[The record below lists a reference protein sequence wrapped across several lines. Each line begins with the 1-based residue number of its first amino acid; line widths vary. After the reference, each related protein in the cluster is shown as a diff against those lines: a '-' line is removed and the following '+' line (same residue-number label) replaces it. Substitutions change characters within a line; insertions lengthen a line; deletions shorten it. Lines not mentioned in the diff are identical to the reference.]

1 MASKSKPLLHHAS
14 QSWGW
19 ICKATAPVRVQ
30 NWTAPHGTEARPGP
44 SCHCFKWNSL
54 KLSRKMTMSFPPILC
69 FHRGKGRHN
78 FAATISR
85 DDACHLMPAGAKR
98 KLGTQCKRLRS
109 LRAQLCPAYRECQGA
124 HVIARHV
131 KFACTSMLYLYCLK
145 NRGMQT
151 NPTYKRLL
159 QRPAWK
165 GRDGKVWVGLHNG
178 DLEPLRYDDVTCMPG
193 QASQRLY
200 CEFCIQCFSHVI
212 PVVPHTAVAEV
223 SKIGNL

>member
-1 MASKSKPLLHHAS
+1 MASKIETFVTPCQPKLRLDLQGNRTSAGSELNCATWNWSSARAVLPLF
-14 QSWGW
+14 QMKFPQ
-19 ICKATAPVRVQ
+19 IVQ
-30 NWTAPHGTEARPGP
+30 END
-44 SCHCFKWNSL
+44 NV
-54 KLSRKMTMSFPPILC
+54 FPPHPV

-98 KLGTQCKRLRS
+98 KLGMQCKRLRS

-131 KFACTSMLYLYCLK
+131 KFACKSMLYLFFLK

-151 NPTYKRLL
+151 NPTYNRLL

-178 DLEPLRYDDVTCMPG
+178 DLEPLRYDDVTCMLG

-212 PVVPHTAVAEV
+212 PVVPHKAVAEV